1 MITLD
6 SLKHYDEKS
15 KELISTKQ
23 DRLKG
28 TNNQIVS
35 FDEEGKVIS
44 KDFSEDAEKITYS
57 NEKYNQFTNINEVLN
72 NLLERSY
79 YVKPTCSLS
88 ASVEGKV
95 YEKGTVISS
104 PITFTWTI
112 NKDITTQSL
121 TDCEL
126 ADKTVRTVTYDG
138 DYITTDK
145 VFTLLVS
152 DGENE
157 ATDSISYKFMNNVF
171 WGVSTTPST
180 YDTEFI
186 NSLSNKKLTNTA
198 KGTYSF
204 ETNTDEYGFW
214 AVPSDLEISTV
225 WIGGFEVTVDFVDKI
240 LYENSQGY
248 TRDYNIY
255 KTTKSGLGI
264 FSAEIR

>member
-57 NEKYNQFTNINEVLN
+57 NEKYNQFTNVNSVLN
-72 NLLERSY
+72 NLLEKVY

-88 ASVEGKV
+88 ASVDSGV
-95 YEKGTVISS
+95 YEMGAVISA
-104 PITFTWTI
+104 PIVFNWNV
-112 NKDITTQSL
+112 NKDIITQSL
-121 TDCEL
+121 TDCSLENENIRT
-126 ADKTVRTVTYDG
+126 ATYNENITEDKTF
-138 DYITTDK
+138 I
-145 VFTLLVS
+145 LSVS

-157 ATDSISYKFMNNVF
+157 ATNSISYKFVDNIF
-171 WGVSTTPST
+171 WGSNGIPVEYNS
-180 YDTEFI
+180 DFI
-186 NSLSNKKLTNTA
+186 NSLANKKLTKSI
-198 KGTYSF
+198 KGVYPF
-204 ETNTDEYGFW
+204 ETNENEYGFW
-214 AVPSDLEISTV
+214 AVPSDIIISSV
-225 WIGGFEVTVDFVDKI
+225 WIGGFEVTVDFVKEI
-240 LYENSQGY
+240 LYTNSQGH
-248 TRDYNIY
+248 TREYNIY
-255 KTTKSGLGI
+255 KTTKSGLGS